1 MKMPSTDPLDVR
13 LDDLLAH
20 RPVKASKN
28 FTLETLRRIQNADTT
43 STLEN
48 LLEDYPVEAPPD
60 FTEMTLARLGQ
71 SLPKARAI
79 QFPRLLGTMAAL
91 AAMIALAFLGT
102 RYFGEKQ
109 AEKPLDILPP
119 VISLNQQPEPD
130 TVAGLFVDDLFL
142 LAEGLSEAGAML
154 EEESYA
160 AILLLTDTM

>member
-1 MKMPSTDPLDVR
+1 MKKPSTDHLDVQ
-13 LDDLLAH
+13 LDALLTLL
-20 RPVKASKN
+20 PVKASKN
-28 FTLETLRRIQNADTT
+28 FTRETLRRIQSADTT

-60 FTEMTLARLGQ
+60 FTEMTMAVLGR
-71 SLPKARAI
+71 SLSKAKAI
-79 QFPRLLGTMAAL
+79 PFPRLLGTMAAL
-91 AAMIALAFLGT
+91 AATIALAFLGT

-109 AEKPLDILPP
+109 AEKPLEILPP

-130 TVAGLFVDDLFL
+130 TVARLFVDDLFL
-142 LAEGLSEAGAML
+142 LAEGLSEAGVML